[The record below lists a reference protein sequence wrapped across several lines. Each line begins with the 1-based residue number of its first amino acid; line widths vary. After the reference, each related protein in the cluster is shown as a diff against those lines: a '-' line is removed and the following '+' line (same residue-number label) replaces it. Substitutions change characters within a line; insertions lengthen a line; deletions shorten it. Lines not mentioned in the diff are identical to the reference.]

1 MLLYFLRSCLQ
12 ALLFFD
18 VFFDLN
24 LFNVVNDVVY
34 VFGVRVLAEVC
45 LLVRSTLARV
55 LRLPLRSLVILLL
68 LLLRR
73 GLLLLRI
80 ITLVN
85 VGIHSHRAPRLGRS
99 TCS

>member
-1 MLLYFLRSCLQ
+1 MAQFLELIVVLEVVGVVLLGGEVGRGRRLRMLLYFLGSCLQ

-55 LRLPLRSLVILLL
+55 L
-68 LLLRR
+68 
-73 GLLLLRI
+73 
-80 ITLVN
+80 
-85 VGIHSHRAPRLGRS
+85 
-99 TCS
+99 